1 MKEKSECDG
10 LRIWQLLGSPGL
22 LNELVLGAL
31 FIVHLLQGAVE
42 LKQEHDVVKVFH
54 EFLVVDLAIPVDICK
69 QV

>member
-10 LRIWQLLGSPGL
+10 LRIWQLLGIPGL